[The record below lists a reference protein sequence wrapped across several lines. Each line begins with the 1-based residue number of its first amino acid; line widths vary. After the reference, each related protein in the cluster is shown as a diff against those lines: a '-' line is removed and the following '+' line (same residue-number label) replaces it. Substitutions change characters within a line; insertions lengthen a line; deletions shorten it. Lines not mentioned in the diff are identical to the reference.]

1 MVILLIVQL
10 IKQLTTATK
19 LLYQIYDALALVY
32 FFQTDGVRMIKLA
45 HDINFFNELKAC
57 FFRIHCCQIKSL
69 DSKFYFGVFV
79 GDFSNNAGYSKPQ
92 HRTIVNTGID
102 LFKSMVLSKG
112 MLDLMDVINI
122 YIPGSTDLI
131 YVIIIVLEQ
140 FRLVTNG
147 LCNVSSAALIS
158 LSETKNASRAIPWS
172 TTLC

>member
-1 MVILLIVQL
+1 M
-10 IKQLTTATK
+10 
-19 LLYQIYDALALVY
+19 
-32 FFQTDGVRMIKLA
+32 
-45 HDINFFNELKAC
+45 
-57 FFRIHCCQIKSL
+57 
-69 DSKFYFGVFV
+69 
-79 GDFSNNAGYSKPQ
+79 
-92 HRTIVNTGID
+92 NTGID

-112 MLDLMDVINI
+112 MLDLMDMINI